1 MTKEEFKEYKKQKER
16 ERRMKMSEEK
26 KNEIRFKDKEAK
38 RGEKASMTDS
48 EKAAFDGLA
57 KDRSNSKI
65 PEEVQY
71 DRIADRIRKKAA
83 KGEDNNEE
91 DNHKELLEWVE
102 YYKHNADSKKTLK
115 RRSLDM
121 FRRCE
126 EFVREAVKE
135 DTKSDDD
142 EEEENW

>member
-1 MTKEEFKEYKKQKER
+1 
-16 ERRMKMSEEK
+16 
-26 KNEIRFKDKEAK
+26 
-38 RGEKASMTDS
+38 MTDI
-48 EKAAFDGLA
+48 EKAASDGLA
-57 KDRSNSKI
+57 IDRRNSKI

-71 DRIADRIRKKAA
+71 ERIVDRQKKRRIRKKAA

-91 DNHKELLEWVE
+91 DNHKELLEWVD

-121 FRRCE
+121 FSRCE

-142 EEEENW
+142 EEEEEADGKTGNSIECTCDYDVECPACTTLLEDEKEDYL